1 MTIEF
6 YNPVQHKLKAGGKT
20 AGAFLQIPHGIPAE
34 IFSMA
39 GFDWLIVDM
48 EHAPGDYGN
57 LLSQLQA
64 ISGSGTVPFVRP
76 PWNDHVAI
84 KKILDCGAQGVLVP
98 YVNTG
103 AEAAEAVAACR
114 YPPVG
119 VRGVSGS
126 NRGARF
132 GNNLQ
137 NYLESANREITVIIA
152 IETREAIDNLDDI
165 LAVEGLDGV
174 FIGPMDL
181 STNLGHPG
189 DLAHPTVKAAFSEVE
204 TKVLASDK
212 FLGTLTTTWERTQE
226 CFDKGYQWLI
236 VMQDGTALVK
246 AANSMAARIRETY
259 GDGDDKA

>member
-1 MTIEF
+1 MNHDF
-6 YNPVQHKLKAGGKT
+6 HNPVRQKLKNGQKT
-20 AGAFLQIPHGIPAE
+20 AGAFLQIPHSIPAE

-48 EHAPGDYGN
+48 EHAPGDYGD
-57 LLSQLQA
+57 LLGQLQA

-76 PWNDHVAI
+76 PWNDDVAI

-103 AEAAEAVAACR
+103 AEAASAVAACR

-126 NRGARF
+126 NRGARY
-132 GNNLQ
+132 GNNIK
-137 NYLESANREITVIIA
+137 NYLEAANREIIVIIA

-165 LAVEGLDGV
+165 LAVDGLDGV

-181 STNLGHPG
+181 ATNLGHIGNPS
-189 DLAHPTVKAAFSEVE
+189 HPEVLKAFAGIEA
-204 TKVLASDK
+204 KVLASDK

-226 CFDKGYQWLI
+226 CFAKGYQWLI
-236 VMQDGTALVK
+236 VMQDGSALVR
-246 AANSMAARIRETY
+246 AANEMAARIRAEY
-259 GDGDDKA
+259 GESSGKS